1 MVYGETS
8 SDDNPNS
15 KMKQTILTVL
25 DRYKDTKLNIASE
38 ACREMIADEI
48 EDEIKSNYI
57 LTPLEA
63 TTGTGW
69 IDDGDLD

>member
-1 MVYGETS
+1 
-8 SDDNPNS
+8 
-15 KMKQTILTVL
+15 MKQTILTVL
-25 DRYKDTKLNIASE
+25 DRYKDTQLNIASE
-38 ACREMIADEI
+38 ACRDMIADEI
-48 EDEIKSNYI
+48 EDEIKSRYI